1 MASLPFHQFL
11 AKLACTAPE
20 DGRGNFEIVADNA
33 AGHRRKD
40 SENEEEENMST
51 VPILTRASS
60 MDGSCRWD
68 TGTSCLRAP
77 KLLAEPS
84 EEDIEELQH
93 LALRARPKKGATTRA
108 CSSGSILDLQMSGS
122 VGSRWESSSS
132 SSSAASF
139 SSTSSKAT
147 KTDGAAKLP
156 RRKNQ
161 QAPSTAP
168 LMKTA
173 NDRGDLEKLLNVLEE
188 VDNEL
193 CVFSSSAS
201 YSQLD
206 IPSELFRVH

>member
-20 DGRGNFEIVADNA
+20 DGHGNFKIVADNA

-40 SENEEEENMST
+40 SENEEEENMPT
-51 VPILTRASS
+51 VPNLTRASS

-93 LALRARPKKGATTRA
+93 RALRARPKTGATTRA
-108 CSSGSILDLQMSGS
+108 CSIGSILDLPMSGS

-132 SSSAASF
+132 SSFAASF
-139 SSTSSKAT
+139 SSTSSKA

-173 NDRGDLEKLLNVLEE
+173 NDRGDLKKLLNVLEE